1 MGKAYHKKENDTMK
15 IEKRASGSYRVRK
28 MYKGQMYT
36 VTFDHKPTQKEAMQA
51 MAAELN
57 KVQTKHESMTFRAAA
72 EKYMASKK
80 NILSPS
86 TIRGYATIIK
96 QIPETFLAKN
106 IYDITA
112 LDVQELIIIM
122 HKKAANP

>member
-1 MGKAYHKKENDTMK
+1 
-15 IEKRASGSYRVRK
+15 
-28 MYKGQMYT
+28 MYT